1 MSSDL
6 HGWRRTWQDLGRPAA
21 DEALYRRLVACWS
34 EPHRHYHST
43 QHLHEC
49 MQTFDDV
56 RGLANKPGEV
66 ALGLWFHDA
75 FYDSG
80 RSDNEARSAD
90 WAALA
95 IRQSG
100 LDEAVA
106 GRVHSLVMATLHTR
120 TPQDADAQLLVDID
134 LSILGAGAERFDE
147 SNRQI
152 RAEFA
157 HVPDDQFR
165 TGRRRVLTGFLAR
178 PRLYSTEHFHC
189 LLETRARGNLQRA
202 LDRLDA

>member
-6 HGWRRTWQDLGRPAA
+6 HGWIRTWQDLGRAA
-21 DEALYRRLVACWS
+21 DEALYRRLFTCWS

-49 MQTFDDV
+49 MQNFDEV
-56 RGLANKPGEV
+56 RGLAIKPGEV
-66 ALGLWFHDA
+66 AMGLWFHDA
-75 FYDSG
+75 FYDAR

-90 WAALA
+90 WAAQA

-100 LDEAVA
+100 LDEDIAA
-106 GRVHSLVMATLHTR
+106 RVHALVMATLHTAA
-120 TPQDADAQLLVDID
+120 PQGADAQLLVDID
-134 LSILGAGAERFDE
+134 LAILGAETARFDE

-152 RAEFA
+152 REEFA
-157 HVPDDQFR
+157 HVPEEQFR

-178 PRLYSTEHFHC
+178 PRLYSTEHFHS
-189 LLETRARGNLQRA
+189 LLEMRARDNLQRA